1 MKLLKRAIAMFLALV
16 LVLNIFSFAP
26 FNESYGNTVYA
37 ASTSDGGVPLY
48 QANVIAK
55 GYNND
60 GDGYYKL
67 FKSFQDPVYY
77 ELTDYMLEDNILC
90 WTSNFWN
97 AAFNSD
103 FQKNPSYFYEVMLM
117 GYLKYEQKEIN
128 TSGIWDSKEM
138 ALATEIYKE
147 LADQLIGAVETPNY
161 KQFLNQV
168 KNMSNDELKRVLKN
182 IDCIKLSSDILDD
195 LSKGMDYGTEFID
208 AVAEYEALFDA
219 KSERIESLKLLRA
232 KVTDNDY
239 FTKAVD
245 DIIEKMEQTPINYV
259 AGKMIDKLWDD
270 FLNTAWN
277 LIIEGS
283 PIAAI
288 LKAIN
293 IEKMTLDVLFNSS
306 DTASNNFKLLVLYI
320 VDTYFDSAL
329 EQSLKNYNGTS
340 SVSNGVTLIQCYKG
354 YIEYQM
360 YGLDYT
366 KNFIND
372 IVDEGSIHHIIEQI
386 FFKES
391 IQSAEELTRLCDS
404 QISSRQRL
412 LELLEKSADIYYGK
426 IGLNE
431 LVDALNETEEQ
442 NVPVTSISF
451 KQSEITLKSTKDI
464 CMISADVFP
473 ENATNKKV
481 TYTSSDPS
489 ILSVPENGGFATQKG
504 EGTVTV
510 TATAEDG
517 GFTATQTVTVKY
529 APVLTRDYHGKCG
542 SNVYWTLYS
551 DGTMYITGTGA
562 MTSYSTYYKIPWN
575 SYSSSIKSVI
585 IGDGVTG
592 VSNYA
597 FRGCP
602 LENVVIGDSLKSLN
616 GFSFDKNLK
625 MITIGNSI
633 TSIGYNE
640 FKDCTNLSSVTIGNS
655 VTNVGNDAFK
665 GCTNLTKT
673 NYTGTIDQWAEIEF
687 NGSNSSPTIY
697 SEDLY
702 INNQLVTEVNLTIA
716 SKIGGDAFKNCKSLT
731 KVILPDSVTNIGGGA
746 FAGCSLE
753 SVVIGDGLK
762 SLNGFSFAHSASLK
776 TITIGNSVTSIDDL
790 KFFHCTN
797 LESITI
803 GNSVTSIGV
812 NAFDGCTNLTKT
824 NYTGA
829 IDQWAEIKFHDWNS
843 NPISYS
849 KNLYINN
856 HLVTKAN
863 LTMATKI
870 SGSAF
875 FDCRSLESVT
885 IGNSVTSIGDYAFER
900 CINLAKITIPDSVTS
915 MGSFVFRYC
924 TNLEGVTI
932 GNGVRSIEAYT
943 FEKCTSLE
951 SVTIGNS
958 VTKIARDAF
967 YNCTS
972 IKKTN
977 YTGTID
983 QWAEIE
989 FSEAMSNPTYYSK
1002 DLHINNQL
1010 VTEAN
1015 LTIATKISNYAFYN
1029 CTNLAR
1035 VEIPDK
1041 VICIGNYVFYNC
1053 TNLEKI
1059 TIPNSVT
1066 SMGNYAFD
1074 NCTSLES
1081 VVIGNNVTSIG
1092 DYTFWKCTSLVRV
1105 TIGNGVTNIG
1115 DYAFDNCTNLENVTI
1130 PDSVKTI
1137 GNVAFRNCK
1146 SISSVTIGN
1155 SVTSIGFLA
1164 FENCTSI
1171 AKTNYTGTVDQWA
1184 EIKFTRWDHS
1194 ANPTYYSKDL
1204 YINNQLVTE
1213 INLITANKISDD
1225 AFFRCKSIEKVTICN
1240 SVETIGEDAFSGCE
1254 SLKSVTIP
1262 KSVKSIGE
1270 WAFSGCISLEK
1281 TNYTGTI
1288 DQWVEIE
1295 FGANLSNPVWYSKN
1309 LYLNN
1314 ELVTK
1319 AKIQTAEKISGRAF
1333 ENCISLE
1340 EVTIPDSVTNIGYD
1354 AFSGCFSLG
1363 RINYMGTIDQWVE
1376 IEFDGMY
1383 SNPIN
1388 VTTYGVNLYINDKLL
1403 INANL
1408 TTAHK
1413 INKYAFMYCRSLES
1427 ITIPYSVTNIGDD
1440 AFWSCPKL
1448 VDIYYT
1454 GSEIEWNNIEIGYR
1468 NYDLT
1473 DDTNIHYN
1481 TSEDD
1486 YVVSERIE
1494 PDCEK
1499 DGKIIYNCPHGYT
1512 KTEIIPALGHNYSVK
1527 EIVPPTC
1534 DEYGHTVYKC
1544 DRCGDTYESDYIA
1557 ELGHN
1562 YIVKNLVPSTCTERG
1577 YTVYECDRCGE
1588 TYNSDYTDSLGHD
1601 FINGVCKNCGKSE
1614 DECVESPHPYEDDC
1628 NETWMINKPGA
1639 KSISVT
1645 FSKNTEVEYDCDYI
1659 YILDQN
1665 GNEVGCYTG
1674 DSLASK
1680 TITVSGDT
1688 VKIRLVSD
1696 ESSTY
1701 YGFSLTSVKANYNE
1715 PAKFNDFEYLLLD
1728 DGTIEITRYVG
1739 SDTKLIIPDKINDKK
1754 VTRIGDNT
1762 FYNCTNVEAIEIPTT
1777 IKSIGYNAFYG
1788 CTELEDVYY
1797 NGDSDYDLDE
1807 LIEIDDGNDSLLY
1820 DVSIH
1825 YYHMEDSSDE
1835 RPENVKWEIDEKG
1848 TLYWSGGN
1856 VNEHGGS
1863 VEEEIPWYD
1872 QREQIKNVVIGD
1884 GVGYISN
1891 YTFMYCENLEK
1902 ITIPAGATS
1911 VGSLAFWHCD
1921 NLKRINVA
1929 ENNPNYTS
1937 VDGVLFNKSK
1947 TEIVKYPNAKEGK
1960 YTIPNTVRIIGEDAF
1975 RESAGLS
1982 GIVIPDSVDTIGICA
1997 FYDCTSLL
2005 NVIIPKSVT
2014 KMEGCG
2020 LGLLFYKGGDDM
2032 IKGFV
2037 MKGYAGTEAEAY
2049 ARDNGLTF
2057 EDITNVISNSET
2069 TTAPL
2074 TKPIVQKTTTSATD
2088 RSNDNLIQKKATTTK
2103 IKKIKRLKKSLKV
2116 TWTKVKRVSGY
2127 QIQYSTS
2134 SKFKKAKK
2142 IMIKNAKITS
2152 KTIKKLKVKK
2162 KYYVRIRTYIT
2173 VNGKKKYSSW
2183 SKKKSQKI
2191 K

>member
-1 MKLLKRAIAMFLALV
+1 MKLLKRAIVMFLALV

-97 AAFNSD
+97 SAFNSE

-117 GYLKYEQKEIN
+117 GYIKYEQKEIN

-147 LADQLIGAVETPNY
+147 LADQVIGAVETPNY

-182 IDCIKLSSDILDD
+182 VDCIKLSSDILDD
-195 LSKGMDYGTEFID
+195 LSKGLDYGTEFID

-219 KSERIESLKLLRA
+219 KSERIESLKLLRS

-245 DIIEKMEQTPINYV
+245 DIIEKMEQTPISYV

-270 FLNTAWN
+270 FLDTAWN
-277 LIIEGS
+277 LIIDGS
-283 PIAAI
+283 PIATV
-288 LKAIN
+288 LKAID

-329 EQSLKNYNGTS
+329 EQSLKNYNSTS
-340 SVSNGVTLIQCYKG
+340 SVSNGVTLIQSYKG

-366 KNFIND
+366 KTFISD
-372 IVDEGSIHHIIEQI
+372 IVDSGPIHHIIEQI

-412 LELLEKSADIYYGK
+412 LELLEKSADIYYDK
-426 IGLNE
+426 TGLNK

-517 GFTATQTVTVKY
+517 GLTATQTVTVKY

-562 MTSYSTYYKIPWN
+562 MYSYSPWD
-575 SYSSSIKSVI
+575 SYVDSIKYVI
-585 IGDGVTG
+585 IGDGVTS
-592 VSNYA
+592 VS
-597 FRGCP
+597 
-602 LENVVIGDSLKSLN
+602 
-616 GFSFDKNLK
+616 
-625 MITIGNSI
+625 
-633 TSIGYNE
+633 
-640 FKDCTNLSSVTIGNS
+640 
-655 VTNVGNDAFK
+655 NDAFK
-665 GCTNLTKT
+665 
-673 NYTGTIDQWAEIEF
+673 
-687 NGSNSSPTIY
+687 
-697 SEDLY
+697 
-702 INNQLVTEVNLTIA
+702 
-716 SKIGGDAFKNCKSLT
+716 
-731 KVILPDSVTNIGGGA
+731 
-746 FAGCSLE
+746 GCSLE

-762 SLNGFSFAHSASLK
+762 SLNGFSFGKNLK
-776 TITIGNSVTSIDDL
+776 IITIGNSVKNIGMDVFRGCTNLSSVKIGNNVTSIGWYA
-790 KFFHCTN
+790 FYNCTN
-797 LESITI
+797 LKDIIIPDSVTEISEEAFKNCTGLESITI
-803 GNSVTSIGV
+803 GNSV
-812 NAFDGCTNLTKT
+812 KK
-824 NYTGA
+824 
-829 IDQWAEIKFHDWNS
+829 IDS
-843 NPISYS
+843 
-849 KNLYINN
+849 
-856 HLVTKAN
+856 
-863 LTMATKI
+863 
-870 SGSAF
+870 SAF
-875 FDCRSLESVT
+875 ENCESLKSV
-885 IGNSVTSIGDYAFER
+885 
-900 CINLAKITIPDSVTS
+900 TIPDSVTS
-915 MGSFVFRYC
+915 IGNSVFKNCTSLVGVKIGNNVTGIGEYAFYNCKSLKSVTIPDSVTSIEISAFENCTSLVGVKIGNSVTEISEEAFKNCESLKSITIPNSVTRIWWDVFYGCPLESVVIGDGLKSLSGFSFGENLKMITMGRGVTSINDREFKDC
-924 TNLEGVTI
+924 TNLTSVKIGDGVTSIGDSAFRNCQSLKNVTIPDSVISIGCAAFFDCINLENIII
-932 GNGVRSIEAYT
+932 GNSVTNIEDSAFENCKKLKDIAIPDSVTSIGGSAFRNCINFKEIIIPDSVTSIGSKAFFDCYLENIVLGDGLENLEGFNFDSHLKAIIIGNSIT
-943 FEKCTSLE
+943 KIEDYAFENCTSLE
-951 SVTIGNS
+951 SITIGNS
-958 VTKIARDAF
+958 VKSIGRWAFNGCINLSKTNYSGTIEQWVKIKFGHAGGSVSDLYSNPTYYSKDLYIKNQLVTEINLTTVTEISDSAFKNCESIKSVILSDNVTSIGVQAFAGCINLENITIGSSVTNIDYLAFENCKNLAKTNYAGTIDQWAEIFFGSSPTYYSEDLYINNQLVTEANLSIATKISSDAF
-967 YNCTS
+967 WNCKS
-972 IKKTN
+972 IKNVTIPESVKSIGLQAFDGCINLIKTN

-983 QWAEIE
+983 QWA
-989 FSEAMSNPTYYSK
+989 K
-1002 DLHINNQL
+1002 
-1010 VTEAN
+1010 
-1015 LTIATKISNYAFYN
+1015 
-1029 CTNLAR
+1029 
-1035 VEIPDK
+1035 
-1041 VICIGNYVFYNC
+1041 
-1053 TNLEKI
+1053 
-1059 TIPNSVT
+1059 
-1066 SMGNYAFD
+1066 
-1074 NCTSLES
+1074 
-1081 VVIGNNVTSIG
+1081 
-1092 DYTFWKCTSLVRV
+1092 
-1105 TIGNGVTNIG
+1105 
-1115 DYAFDNCTNLENVTI
+1115 
-1130 PDSVKTI
+1130 
-1137 GNVAFRNCK
+1137 
-1146 SISSVTIGN
+1146 
-1155 SVTSIGFLA
+1155 IGFQG
-1164 FENCTSI
+1164 ES
-1171 AKTNYTGTVDQWA
+1171 
-1184 EIKFTRWDHS
+1184 S
-1194 ANPTYYSKDL
+1194 NPTYYSKDL

-1213 INLITANKISDD
+1213 
-1225 AFFRCKSIEKVTICN
+1225 
-1240 SVETIGEDAFSGCE
+1240 
-1254 SLKSVTIP
+1254 
-1262 KSVKSIGE
+1262 
-1270 WAFSGCISLEK
+1270 
-1281 TNYTGTI
+1281 
-1288 DQWVEIE
+1288 
-1295 FGANLSNPVWYSKN
+1295 
-1309 LYLNN
+1309 
-1314 ELVTK
+1314 
-1319 AKIQTAEKISGRAF
+1319 
-1333 ENCISLE
+1333 
-1340 EVTIPDSVTNIGYD
+1340 
-1354 AFSGCFSLG
+1354 
-1363 RINYMGTIDQWVE
+1363 
-1376 IEFDGMY
+1376 
-1383 SNPIN
+1383 
-1388 VTTYGVNLYINDKLL
+1388 
-1403 INANL
+1403 ANL
-1408 TTAHK
+1408 TTTTK
-1413 INKYAFMYCRSLES
+1413 ISQFAFYYCRSLES
-1427 ITIPYSVTNIGDD
+1427 ITIPHSVTEIENY
-1440 AFWSCPKL
+1440 ALKNCFALK
-1448 VDIYYT
+1448 DIYYD
-1454 GSEIEWNNIEIGYR
+1454 GSENEWNNFEIHYG
-1468 NYDLT
+1468 NESINNA
-1473 DDTNIHYN
+1473 NIHYN
-1481 TSEDD
+1481 TSDND

-1499 DGKIIYNCPHGYT
+1499 EGKITYTCPHGFT
-1512 KTEIIPALGHNYSVK
+1512 KTAILSELGHNTIVK
-1527 EIVPPTC
+1527 EIVQPTC
-1534 DEYGHTVYKC
+1534 NKG
-1544 DRCGDTYESDYIA
+1544 
-1557 ELGHN
+1557 
-1562 YIVKNLVPSTCTERG
+1562 G
-1577 YTVYECDRCGE
+1577 YTVYECDRCGK
-1588 TYNSDYTDSLGHD
+1588 TYNSDYTEPLGHN
-1601 FINGVCKNCGKSE
+1601 FINGICKNCGKTK
-1614 DECVESPHPYEDDC
+1614 DECVESSHPYENDC
-1628 NETWMINKPGA
+1628 DEIWTINKPGA

-1680 TITVSGDT
+1680 TITVSGNT

-1701 YGFSLTSVKANYNE
+1701 YGFSLTSVKANYSE

-1982 GIVIPDSVDTIGICA
+1982 DIVIPDSVDTIGICA
-1997 FYDCTSLL
+1997 FYDCTRLL

-2037 MKGYAGTEAEAY
+2037 MKGYAGTAAEAY

-2074 TKPIVQKTTTSATD
+2074 TKPIVQETTTSATD

-2162 KYYVRIRTYIT
+2162 KYYVRIRTYII

-2183 SKKKSQKI
+2183 SKKSQKT